1 MLNFERRL
9 QQRHGIAYLFISHD
23 LKVVR
28 ALSHKVIVM
37 RNGDMVEAGETTALF
52 AQPQTA
58 YTRELMRAAF
68 GENGAA

>member
-1 MLNFERRL
+1 
-9 QQRHGIAYLFISHD
+9 
-23 LKVVR
+23 
-28 ALSHKVIVM
+28 M